1 MFYQF
6 VGRVVGNG
14 VDLLVWVCVGY
25 VDLLVAVSTL
35 CPEIMD
41 FGETRFRIVIL
52 IYTDD
57 VRA

>member
-1 MFYQF
+1 M
-6 VGRVVGNG
+6 VGNC
-14 VDLLVWVCVGY
+14 VDLLVWVCALSLVGY
-25 VDLLVAVSTL
+25 VDFLVAVSTL

-52 IYTDD
+52 IYTDH